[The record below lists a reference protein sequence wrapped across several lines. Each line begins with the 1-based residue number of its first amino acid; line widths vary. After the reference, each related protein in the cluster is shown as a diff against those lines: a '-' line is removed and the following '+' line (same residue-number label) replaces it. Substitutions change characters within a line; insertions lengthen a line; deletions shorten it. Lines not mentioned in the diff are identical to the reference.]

1 MEAAGP
7 IRVGAVITIPRLT
20 QTVKNLL
27 RDLGHLGT
35 KVTPYASCGSAGGG
49 GPTLVAVHVSGSV
62 CATLSTLG
70 DECAG
75 AAAAAAAAAA
85 AGATDA
91 TACLPSAAAAE
102 STPMDALR
110 RIVRDGDARFEE
122 GLRVGSTACLRKPK
136 GGSKKGGKL
145 PVCAP
150 GAGRQRG
157 SKRQRTAGRA
167 SSSSGVGE
175 GSGSSGSVGG
185 MGGSGSSSSGSSSS
199 SSSSSNSSAGRTF
212 TFAELFAGVGG
223 FHLGLAPLGGRCVF
237 ASEIDPE
244 ARETYTLNFGG
255 DHLVGDI
262 TEVDFDNRPSPP
274 TLAAAGT
281 SATGATEDDE
291 AKRETCTT
299 AAAAAGTAA
308 PRTPRAAPRHV
319 SAPHFPCV
327 PQCDLL
333 TGGFPCQSFS
343 LAGTRGGLEDDKV

>member
-1 MEAAGP
+1 
-7 IRVGAVITIPRLT
+7 
-20 QTVKNLL
+20 
-27 RDLGHLGT
+27 
-35 KVTPYASCGSAGGG
+35 
-49 GPTLVAVHVSGSV
+49 
-62 CATLSTLG
+62 
-70 DECAG
+70 
-75 AAAAAAAAAA
+75 
-85 AGATDA
+85 
-91 TACLPSAAAAE
+91 
-102 STPMDALR
+102 MDALR

-145 PVCAP
+145 SVCAP
-150 GAGRQRG
+150 GAARQRG
-157 SKRQRTAGRA
+157 AKRQRTAGRA

-175 GSGSSGSVGG
+175 ASGSSGSVGG
-185 MGGSGSSSSGSSSS
+185 TGSSGSSSS
-199 SSSSSNSSAGRTF
+199 SSSSSSAGRTF

-281 SATGATEDDE
+281 NATAATEDDE

-308 PRTPRAAPRHV
+308 PRTRAAPRHV